1 MVKRNRILS
10 FLIFA
15 ALLIFSGCDQS
26 NTETAESTEEAER
39 SITEEALLRHIEVL
53 SSDEF
58 EGRAPATRGDSLTID
73 YLVEQLE
80 EMGIAPGLPN
90 GSFTQEFPLL
100 GQQVYGSSAEFSIR
114 KEGQIVE
121 ELDYAT
127 EFMAW
132 PSNEE
137 ERVQIENAEVIY
149 VGYGIQAPEFD
160 WDDYK
165 DTDVEGKILVYK
177 NSDPS
182 HDPDIFDGD
191 SRLYYGRWSYKFEKA
206 EEMGALGA
214 IIIHTTPTAGYGWSV
229 IENSWSRERFILESS
244 EADSG
249 DKPEFNSWLTEESSQ
264 ALFDYAGLD
273 LPDMLEAA
281 ADREFQP
288 VTLNGVTIDVDLTAS
303 YSDMASRNVIGMIE
317 GSDPDLRDEYVIY
330 SAHHDH
336 LGIAPEPVDG
346 DSIYNGAWDNASGT
360 AAALEIAN
368 ALKQVED
375 QIRRSVLFIFAGAEE
390 MGLLGSR
397 YWSQNPTVHPG
408 KVSANFNLDSM
419 QIFGETRDMTLVG
432 YDTNTLTD
440 VFREHAEETGR
451 EISPD
456 PQPEQGFFYR
466 SDHFSFA
473 RIGIPAIYPNEGRD
487 FIDKPDDWT
496 ATVDSVT
503 AANYH
508 QLSDEINEYWDMS
521 GMLDDTQLIFRV
533 SFDVLNRDE
542 MMEWYSGNE
551 FEAVRRE
558 SLEEVE

>member
-1 MVKRNRILS
+1 MVKRTGIS
-10 FLIFA
+10 T
-15 ALLIFSGCDQS
+15 LLIFTYFLILSGCDNS
-26 NTETAESTEEAER
+26 SPETTESIEQAEQ
-39 SITEEALLRHIEVL
+39 SITEESLLHHIEVL

-80 EMGIAPGLPN
+80 EMDIAGGMPD
-90 GSFTQEFPLL
+90 GSYTQEFPLL
-100 GQQVYGSSAEFSIR
+100 GQLVDGSTAQFTIHQN
-114 KEGQIVE
+114 GNVVE
-121 ELDYAT
+121 ELDYLT

-137 ERVQIENAEVIY
+137 ERVQIRDAEVIY

-165 DTDVEGKILVYK
+165 DTDVDGKILVYK

-229 IENSWSRERFILESS
+229 IESSWGRERFSLM
-244 EADSG
+244 SG
-249 DKPEFNSWLTEESSQ
+249 IDDNGVQPEFNSWLTEESSA
-264 ALFDYAGLD
+264 ALFNHAGYELHELLD
-273 LPDMLEAA
+273 AA
-281 ADREFQP
+281 ADRDFQP
-288 VTLNGVTIDVDLTAS
+288 ITLEGITIDVGLSAS
-303 YSDMASRNVIGMIE
+303 YSDLASRNVLGIIE
-317 GSDPDLRDEYVIY
+317 GNDPDLRDEYVIY

-360 AAALEIAN
+360 AAVLEIAN

-375 QIRRSVLFIFAGAEE
+375 QIRRSALFIFVGAEE
-390 MGLLGSR
+390 MGLLGSQ
-397 YWSQNPTVHPG
+397 YWSQHPTVQPAN
-408 KVSANFNLDSM
+408 VSANFNLDSM
-419 QIFGETRDMTLVG
+419 QIYGETRDLTLVG
-432 YDTNTLTD
+432 YGRNTLTD
-440 VFREHAEETGR
+440 VFREHASEAGR
-451 EISPD
+451 EITPD

-473 RIGIPAIYPNEGRD
+473 RIGIPAIFPNPGREY
-487 FIDKPDDWT
+487 IDKPDDWN

-508 QLSDEINEYWDMS
+508 QLSDEINEYWDMA
-521 GMLDDTQLIFRV
+521 GMQEDTRLIFRA

-542 MMEWYSGNE
+542 MMEWVADDE
-551 FEAVRRE
+551 FEAIRRE
-558 SLEEVE
+558 SFEAVE